1 MTIYLP
7 KNVLIIDDVK
17 VFFFFSLN
25 DSISMR
31 IYDYAR
37 IREEEINEFE
47 FNRRLLFMMLRYIE
61 PV

>member
-37 IREEEINEFE
+37 IHEEEINEFE